1 MDIVNHFCKI
11 LTIIKRSNYFLLLLT
26 VMISSCASPNRQ
38 HLLTDSQKQQEKN
51 SKKRQRSIIV
61 HYTGFTVSYN
71 PDVLQP
77 DWVSYTLTAEQVEQ
91 TKHTP
96 KIPRYFMPDPNLNL
110 PQATNEDYS
119 GSGWVRG
126 HMARRQDMK
135 WSEQAVMESDYFT
148 NICPQNKEMNN
159 GIWHQIEN
167 MARRVAE
174 TYDSVCIVCGPV
186 FTTSPTQTIGVHKVC
201 IPDYYFKA
209 FLIKHAGVFHT
220 IAFLCPNNSNVVTI
234 DSVVCSVNVV
244 ESASGLDLFE
254 FLDDYVEESVESRFD
269 LDMFLKTN

>member
-1 MDIVNHFCKI
+1 MRNSLIVFIFSLAC
-11 LTIIKRSNYFLLLLT
+11 L
-26 VMISSCASPNRQ
+26 SCSPPNRQ
-38 HLLTDSQKQQEKN
+38 HPHRIKQARKESCKENHTASSSTLL
-51 SKKRQRSIIV
+51 
-61 HYTGFTVSYN
+61 HYSAFTVSYN
-71 PDVLQP
+71 PETLQP
-77 DWVSYTLTAEQVEQ
+77 DWVSYTLTAGEVEA

-135 WSEQAVMESDYFT
+135 WSEQAVLESDYFT

-159 GIWHQIEN
+159 GVWHQIEN

-186 FTTSPTQTIGVHKVC
+186 FTTSPPQTIGAHKVC

-209 FLIKHAGVFHT
+209 FLIKHAGTFHT
-220 IAFLCPNNSNVVTI
+220 IAFLCPNNADVVTI
-234 DSVVCSVNVV
+234 DSVVNSVNFV
-244 ESASGLDLFE
+244 ESVSGLDLFE
-254 FLDDYVEESVESRFD
+254 FLDDKVEETVESQID
-269 LDMFLKTN
+269 LEMFNKVTK

>member
-1 MDIVNHFCKI
+1 MNTVNHFCKI

-26 VMISSCASPNRQ
+26 LMISSCASPNRQ

-51 SKKRQRSIIV
+51 SEKRQRSIII
-61 HYTGFTVSYN
+61 HYTGFMVSYN
-71 PDVLQP
+71 PETLQP
-77 DWVSYTLTAEQVEQ
+77 DWISYTMTAEHVEQ

-96 KIPRYFMPDPNLNL
+96 KIPRYFMPDPNLDL
-110 PQATNEDYS
+110 PQVTNEDYS

-135 WSEQAVMESDYFT
+135 WSEQAVKESDYFT
-148 NICPQNKEMNN
+148 NICPQNKETNN

-174 TYDSVCIVCGPV
+174 TYDSVFIVCGPV
-186 FTTSPTQTIGVHKVC
+186 FTTSHTQTIGVHKVC

-209 FLIKHAGVFHT
+209 FLIEHAGVSHS
-220 IAFLCPNNSNVVTI
+220 IAFLCPNNAGIVSV
-234 DSVVCSVNVV
+234 DSVVCSVNSI
-244 ESASGLDLFE
+244 ESVTGLDLFE
-254 FLDDYVEESVESRFD
+254 FLDNSVEEAVESQVEVGLFCR
-269 LDMFLKTN
+269 